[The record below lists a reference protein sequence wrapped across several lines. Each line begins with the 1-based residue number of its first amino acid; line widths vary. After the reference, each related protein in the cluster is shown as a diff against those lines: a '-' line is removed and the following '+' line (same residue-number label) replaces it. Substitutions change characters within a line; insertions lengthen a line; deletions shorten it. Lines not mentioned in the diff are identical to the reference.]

1 MAPTG
6 IGHWPCTLIR
16 FARLTGPG
24 AVGRLSSCSSH
35 HIRLASSATSKQ
47 TRTAADGPGG
57 QTTPR
62 RSIDKRIPAGAWDSH
77 MHIVDPRF
85 PLAKDTL
92 HKPEYHTF
100 ADWQRFAETVGIPR
114 PVFVQP
120 SFYGHDN
127 SCLLEGLRLLGP
139 SRARGVVTFDTAA
152 TPFSSDGVVLTQAE
166 LAATLQTY
174 ADAIRP
180 LRWVV
185 QIYMDMAAIPLLEPL
200 VPGLGVPVC
209 IDHMGHPPLADLP
222 AYAQTQDPTVIPG
235 FDALARLLR
244 SERGHTYV
252 KLSGAYRMATDADGV
267 TDVLPVARELLR
279 TAERRVVFATD
290 WPHTRYYGVDVRPW
304 VGACL
309 DLCDGDQARIE
320 RLFKSN
326 AEELWAGVH

>member
-24 AVGRLSSCSSH
+24 VVGRLSSSSSH
-35 HIRLASSATSKQ
+35 QIRLASSATSKQ
-47 TRTAADGPGG
+47 TRAAAHGPGG
-57 QTTPR
+57 QTLER
-62 RSIDKRIPAGAWDSH
+62 SSIDERIPAGAWDSH

-85 PLAKDTL
+85 PLAKGTP

-100 ADWQRFAETVGIPR
+100 ADWQRFAKTLSARGSPR
-114 PVFVQP
+114 PRP
-120 SFYGHDN
+120 
-127 SCLLEGLRLLGP
+127 ERGLRRRHLRPRGHAFLRAAGVGQAGGP
-139 SRARGVVTFDTAA
+139 GVRINLK
-152 TPFSSDGVVLTQAE
+152 SDGVVLTQAE

-200 VPGLGVPVC
+200 VPGLGVPIC

-222 AYAQTQDPTVIPG
+222 AYAKTQDPATIPG
-235 FDALARLLR
+235 FDAMARLLKA
-244 SERGHTYV
+244 GHTYV
-252 KLSGAYRMATDADGV
+252 KLSGAYRMATNPDGV
-267 TDVLPVARELLR
+267 TDVLPLARELLR

-309 DLCDGDQARIE
+309 DLCDGDQVRID